1 MALAL
6 GIYHIAPIWRAVVR
20 IWGGGSGRE
29 KAFTKGEMGGPGVHL
44 ITHVIVLGALIRRAA
59 M

>member
-20 IWGGGSGRE
+20 IWGGNIRE
-29 KAFTKGEMGGPGVHL
+29 KAFTKREMGGPGVHL